1 MNIKYKA
8 LRFYSWMKEYQNEVS
23 ILVLAALFGGFM
35 LWMLHISTDAR
46 VALQKDN
53 IHLNSLILEKDSE
66 IAKLKA
72 DLEFIKQGNLAPLEI
87 PPPTAPVVEQT
98 ISKSTAA
105 LNHKIEK
112 VQTALIDNK
121 AETRI
126 ITQQGATQIVERA
139 VMVDKELKDMM
150 LQSFCNVSPDN
161 PKCKV
166 KKK

>member
-1 MNIKYKA
+1 MNIKYEA
-8 LRFYSWMKEYQNEVS
+8 LRFYSWLKEYQNELS
-23 ILVLAALFGGFM
+23 ILILAALFGGFM
-35 LWMLHISTDAR
+35 LWMLHVSTDAR
-46 VALQKDN
+46 ITLQRDN

-66 IAKLKA
+66 IAKLKT
-72 DLEFIKQGNLAPLEI
+72 DLEFARQGNLVSIET
-87 PPPTAPVVEQT
+87 PPPSPPVVEQV
-98 ISKSTAA
+98 ISKSSAA
-105 LNHKIEK
+105 LNNKIEK

-121 AETRI
+121 AETRV